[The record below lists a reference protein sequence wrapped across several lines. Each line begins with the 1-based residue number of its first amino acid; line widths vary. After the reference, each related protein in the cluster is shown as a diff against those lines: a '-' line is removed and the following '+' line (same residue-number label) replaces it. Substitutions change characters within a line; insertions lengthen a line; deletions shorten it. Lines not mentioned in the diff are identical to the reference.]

1 MDEIDMLRKYGA
13 RTEATPPPDID
24 VTADVMASI
33 RRAAHRPS
41 AMSTRTAY
49 AAVAASWLI
58 AIGIGFYAQQA
69 LSDWQ
74 DPMNSFTA
82 PFSVTLE

>member
-1 MDEIDMLRKYGA
+1 MDEIDMLRKYAA
-13 RTEATPPPDID
+13 RTESAAPPDVD
-24 VTADVMASI
+24 VTAEVMASI
-33 RRAAHRPS
+33 RRTAERRPATS
-41 AMSTRTAY
+41 MRTVY

-58 AIGIGFYAQQA
+58 AIGVGFFAQQA